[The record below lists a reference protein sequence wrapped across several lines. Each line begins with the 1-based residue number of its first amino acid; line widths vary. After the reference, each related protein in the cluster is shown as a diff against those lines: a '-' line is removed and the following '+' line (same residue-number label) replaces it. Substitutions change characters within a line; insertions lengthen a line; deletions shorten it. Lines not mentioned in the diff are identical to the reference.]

1 MERRRGFMRRLEA
14 LEDVNLKPELI
25 LAIQELGKRY
35 GMDQIV
41 LFGSRARKTN
51 WERSDIDLR
60 ISTFDSEAHLDFVD
74 ALEELDTLLMFDVV
88 NRRSFH
94 YSAALNEEIER
105 DGVILYE
112 KV

>member
-1 MERRRGFMRRLEA
+1 MKKLETYK
-14 LEDVNLKPELI
+14 DVNLKPEI
-25 LAIQELGKRY
+25 ISAIQKLGEKY
-35 GMDQIV
+35 GMEEIV

-60 ISTFDSEAHLDFVD
+60 ISTFDSELHLDFVD
-74 ALEELDTLLMFDVV
+74 SLNELDTLLMFDVV
-88 NRRSFH
+88 NRRSFN
-94 YSAALNEEIER
+94 YSSALNQEIER

>member
-1 MERRRGFMRRLEA
+1 MQ
-14 LEDVNLKPELI
+14 KPEI
-25 LAIQELGKRY
+25 ISAIQKLGEKY
-35 GMDQIV
+35 GMEEIV

-60 ISTFDSEAHLDFVD
+60 ISTFDSELHLDFVD
-74 ALEELDTLLMFDVV
+74 SLNELDTLLMFDVV
-88 NRRSFH
+88 NRRSFN
-94 YSAALNEEIER
+94 YSSALNQEIER

>member
-1 MERRRGFMRRLEA
+1 ME
-14 LEDVNLKPELI
+14 K
-25 LAIQELGKRY
+25 
-35 GMDQIV
+35 IV

-60 ISTFDSEAHLDFVD
+60 ISTFDSELHLDFID
-74 ALEELDTLLMFDVV
+74 SLNELDTLLMFDVV
-88 NRRSFH
+88 NRRSFN
-94 YSAALNEEIER
+94 YSSALNQEIER

>member
-1 MERRRGFMRRLEA
+1 MKKLETY
-14 LEDVNLKPELI
+14 EDVNLKPEI
-25 LAIQELGKRY
+25 ISAIQELGEKY
-35 GMDQIV
+35 GMEKIV

-60 ISTFDSEAHLDFVD
+60 ISTFDSELHLDFID
-74 ALEELDTLLMFDVV
+74 SLNELDTLLMFDVV
-88 NRRSFH
+88 NRRSFN
-94 YSAALNEEIER
+94 YSSALNQEIER

>member
-1 MERRRGFMRRLEA
+1 MKKLETY
-14 LEDVNLKPELI
+14 EDVNLKPEI
-25 LAIQELGKRY
+25 ISAIQKLGEKY
-35 GMDQIV
+35 GMEEIV

-60 ISTFDSEAHLDFVD
+60 ISTFDSELHLDFVD
-74 ALEELDTLLMFDVV
+74 SLNELDTLLMFDVV
-88 NRRSFH
+88 NRRSFN
-94 YSAALNEEIER
+94 YSSALNQEIER

>member
-1 MERRRGFMRRLEA
+1 MKKLESYK
-14 LEDVNLKPELI
+14 DVNLKPEI
-25 LAIQELGKRY
+25 ISAIQKLGEKY
-35 GMDQIV
+35 GMEEIV

-60 ISTFDSEAHLDFVD
+60 ISTFDSELHLDFVD
-74 ALEELDTLLMFDVV
+74 SLNELDTLLMFDVV
-88 NRRSFH
+88 NRRSFN
-94 YSAALNEEIER
+94 YSSALNQEIER

>member
-1 MERRRGFMRRLEA
+1 MGIVMRTLEA
-14 LEDVNLKPELI
+14 LEDVNLKPEFI
-25 LAIQELGKRY
+25 LAIQELGKKFD
-35 GMDQIV
+35 MDQIV

-60 ISTFDSEAHLDFVD
+60 ISTFDSEVHLEFED
-74 ALEELDTLLMFDVV
+74 ALNELDTLLMFDVV
-88 NRRSFH
+88 NRRSFQ
-94 YSAALNEEIER
+94 YSAELDKEIER

>member
-1 MERRRGFMRRLEA
+1 MKKLESYK
-14 LEDVNLKPELI
+14 DVNLKPEI
-25 LAIQELGKRY
+25 ISAIQKLGEKY
-35 GMDQIV
+35 GMEEIV

-60 ISTFDSEAHLDFVD
+60 ISTIDSELHLDFVD
-74 ALEELDTLLMFDVV
+74 SLNELDTLLMFDVV
-88 NRRSFH
+88 NRRSFN
-94 YSAALNEEIER
+94 YSSALNQEIER